1 LFCFALSKTGAIIA
15 DYGTGRCCFQR
26 ENASLPA
33 FTSAGSGA
41 ILELKERIVFSAQT
55 AQLPADT
62 RGERSNRMSMLA
74 EFSVV
79 PIGTGVSI
87 SPQIAKVLKIVAESG
102 ITYKANPMGTVLEG
116 DWDSVLSVIKKCH
129 DAVMS
134 GSERALTTITIDD
147 RRGKESRME
156 KKLESV
162 EQKLGMK
169 LKT

>member
-1 LFCFALSKTGAIIA
+1 
-15 DYGTGRCCFQR
+15 
-26 ENASLPA
+26 
-33 FTSAGSGA
+33 
-41 ILELKERIVFSAQT
+41 
-55 AQLPADT
+55 
-62 RGERSNRMSMLA
+62 MSMLV

-102 ITYKANPMGTVLEG
+102 IHYKANPMGTVLEG
-116 DWDSVLSVIKKCH
+116 EWDAVMGVVKKCH
-129 DAVMS
+129 DVVMKDA
-134 GSERALTTITIDD
+134 ERVLTTITIDD
-147 RRGKESRME
+147 RKGKEARIE

>member
-1 LFCFALSKTGAIIA
+1 
-15 DYGTGRCCFQR
+15 
-26 ENASLPA
+26 
-33 FTSAGSGA
+33 
-41 ILELKERIVFSAQT
+41 
-55 AQLPADT
+55 
-62 RGERSNRMSMLA
+62 MSMLA